1 MGYYHG
7 NRLLRTSAGGR
18 RGRAARPNL
27 VGGGGRGG
35 KGRRATDRIPS
46 LEFAI
51 QQ

>member
-27 VGGGGRGG
+27 VGGGGERGEG
-35 KGRRATDRIPS
+35 AKSDRQNS
-46 LEFAI
+46 
-51 QQ
+51 